1 MSRVLATVLGVL
13 VLAITIA
20 ALAPASLVDARVASS
35 SRGMLRVSDAQGTL
49 WRGRGVLT
57 PPDGRWR
64 VPVEWTLQLFPMLSG
79 ATSIAFAAPGGAAQG
94 VRGRVEFHAS
104 RTLADSLVVRVP
116 ATVVASMTDLA
127 AVQAGGDIELNSDA
141 LELAPT
147 GSSGSVVAQWRN
159 ARLVGAGLPVVDFGT
174 LTANLTVRGDALAGP
189 ISNRGGVVQ
198 VSGDVSI
205 GADRIAADLRLSPDA
220 SAPAELHRALA
231 TIGPVDATGAVSVR
245 VDRSTR

>member
-1 MSRVLATVLGVL
+1 MSRVVATVVGVL
-13 VLAITIA
+13 VLATTIA
-20 ALAPASLVDARVASS
+20 AFAPASLVDAKVASI

-64 VPVEWTLQLFPMLSG
+64 VPVEWTLQPLPILSG

-94 VRGRVEFHAS
+94 VRGRVEFLAS
-104 RTLADSLVVRVP
+104 RTLAYSLVVRVP
-116 ATVVASMTDLA
+116 ATVVASMTDLT
-127 AVQAGGDIELNSDA
+127 AVHAGGDLELSSDA

-147 GSSGSVVAQWRN
+147 GSSGTVAAQWRN

-174 LTANLTVRGDALAGP
+174 LTAKLTVRGNALAGP
-189 ISNRGGVVQ
+189 ITSRDGGVK

-205 GADRIAADLRLSPDA
+205 GADRIAADLRLLPDA
-220 SAPAELHRALA
+220 SAPPELHKALA
-231 TIGPVDATGAVSVR
+231 TFGPVDASGAVLVR